1 MGLRGLIN
9 CTRALAGG
17 CRRRWVGGTIV
28 QRKYIVRSQVYGWEE
43 TERDKEME
51 GELVAFAS
59 LFFAARNA
67 AVYAGRG
74 EIMKIHKYICIHIYI
89 YLELLVPS

>member
-1 MGLRGLIN
+1 MGGPSSSAN
-9 CTRALAGG
+9 TCTLAGV
-17 CRRRWVGGTIV
+17 RGG
-28 QRKYIVRSQVYGWEE
+28 EE

-51 GELVAFAS
+51 GELVVFAS

-74 EIMKIHKYICIHIYI
+74 EIMKIHK
-89 YLELLVPS
+89 